1 MYIEQMIQ
9 NRVSAMKTQFASNR
23 IEGEVDE
30 IAFLSMLE
38 RAKEPISN
46 EEFTFNEISR
56 IYAQYGLTYVK

>member
-9 NRVSAMKTQFASNR
+9 NRVNAMKTQFASNR

>member
-1 MYIEQMIQ
+1 MYIEQIIQ
-9 NRVSAMKTQFASNR
+9 NRVNAMKTQFASNR

-38 RAKEPISN
+38 RAKKPISN

>member
-1 MYIEQMIQ
+1 MSIEQIIQ
-9 NRVSAMKTQFASNR
+9 NRMSAMKTQFASNR

-46 EEFTFNEISR
+46 EEFAFNEISR

>member
-1 MYIEQMIQ
+1 MYIEQIIQ